1 MGTATTNKSCFERR
15 AAGRGF
21 HRQYESRQSFA
32 GKRFC
37 KRKNLQNRKTKPANA
52 LVTAE
57 PTSHPGQEKRSSAL
71 ERFYFLSLL
80 GKGNTTSQP
89 KKSPLEGLFLSSSIW
104 IVNVM
109 PTFINPRVLKR
120 FLKIWLKLV
129 VGVHKI

>member
-1 MGTATTNKSCFERR
+1 MNKSCFERR
-15 AAGRGF
+15 AAGMGF
-21 HRQYESRQSFA
+21 HRQYESQQSFA

-89 KKSPLEGLFLSSSIW
+89 KKKSPRRIIFKFLHLDCKCNAYVYKSKG
-104 IVNVM
+104 
-109 PTFINPRVLKR
+109 TK
-120 FLKIWLKLV
+120 KISKNLA
-129 VGVHKI
+129 